1 MTRKKKPRVPVELAR
16 SGALSVAF
24 ANTAATRRD
33 NRFIGSPWKPAGTT
47 ITSYDE
53 LVSWGLKIGAL
64 DSGEAEELRRKASTD
79 AGEAAAVLER
89 ALAMRADLVRIL
101 NALARNKPM
110 PAGTL
115 EGLNA
120 VLETTPPR
128 RLVADGDR
136 ARWAPYGRSGDL
148 ARMLWPVA
156 LSAAEV
162 LTADPRLP
170 VRQCAHRDCTWLFL
184 HGSTHRRIWC
194 DSQICGNRDRGKRYY
209 KQSGK
214 PSRIKGGL

>member
-1 MTRKKKPRVPVELAR
+1 MARRKKPRVPRELAS

-33 NRFIGSPWKPAGTT
+33 NRFTGSPWKPAGATV
-47 ITSYDE
+47 TSYDE
-53 LVSWGLKIGAL
+53 LVSWGLEMGAL
-64 DSGEAEELRRKASTD
+64 DSGEAGELRRKAATD

-101 NALARNKPM
+101 NALARNEPI
-110 PAGTL
+110 PAGAL
-115 EGLNA
+115 GGLNA

-128 RLVADGDR
+128 RLVAADDG
-136 ARWAPYGRSGDL
+136 ARWAPYGKSDDL
-148 ARMLWPVA
+148 DRMLWPVA
-156 LSAAEV
+156 LSAAEI

-184 HGSTHRRIWC
+184 HRSTHRRFWC

-209 KQSGK
+209 KDFGK
-214 PSRIKGGL
+214 PSRITGY